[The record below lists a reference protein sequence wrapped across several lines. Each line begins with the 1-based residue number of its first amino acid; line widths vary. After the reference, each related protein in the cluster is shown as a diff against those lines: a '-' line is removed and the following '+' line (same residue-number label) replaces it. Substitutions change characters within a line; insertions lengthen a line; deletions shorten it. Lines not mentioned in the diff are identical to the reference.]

1 MQHLVRLN
9 LALAE
14 SLFADN
20 SLFGLNPRLILAQMA
35 PLNYLI
41 INIGY
46 LLSSFNIL
54 LAKFD

>member
-1 MQHLVRLN
+1 MQRLVRLN
-9 LALAE
+9 LAIGE
-14 SLFADN
+14 GLFADN

-46 LLSSFNIL
+46 LLSSFTIL
-54 LAKFD
+54 LAMFD